1 MKNSRYLLLV
11 IVFVIS
17 LLFGFNC
24 NTGTEL
30 SNSGSMDSEFTE
42 SDLNSGTLNFF
53 MTASGASGSAI
64 ISKGEISLKEDIRSL
79 IVTITELE
87 VHRISD
93 GDAGWKVLPLSGD
106 SFDLIELDRLMW
118 ADLLSSTNPEKG
130 EYNKIRLNL
139 LKAIVTTESGT
150 YDVEV
155 PGDKIKINLPF
166 SVHEDATTEV
176 TISVDPKSSLKSTG
190 NKDNPKYFLNPVLKV
205 STIIED

>member
-1 MKNSRYLLLV
+1 
-11 IVFVIS
+11 
-17 LLFGFNC
+17 
-24 NTGTEL
+24 
-30 SNSGSMDSEFTE
+30 MDSELTE

-53 MTASGASGSAI
+53 MTASGATGSAI
-64 ISKGEISLKEDIRSL
+64 VSKSEISLKEEIRSL

-93 GDAGWKVLPLSGD
+93 GDAGWKALPLSGY
-106 SFDLIELDRLMW
+106 SFDLIELDRLIW

-166 SVHEDATTEV
+166 SVHEDGTTEV